1 MLPRTDL
8 AMEAKELFER
18 SAGEQTRLSGVLARE
33 TDRRGVRMTLVRIL
47 DAEGEQALGKPRG
60 TYITAELD
68 ALARREP
75 GSFAAAARTIGR
87 ALRELQGPCRQALVV
102 GLGNREITPDA
113 IGPEAV
119 RNLIV
124 TRHLGSELPEA
135 LTGLTSVAACQP
147 GVLGQTGIESL
158 ALVKSAMQTAQPDVV
173 IVIDALAAAE
183 PGRLF
188 RTVQLTDTGIVP
200 GSGVGNSRQE
210 FSRRTLGVPV
220 VAVGV
225 PTVMD
230 AAGALQPALT
240 RDMPQGL
247 LVTLRDVDA
256 RWAGSSATAAIWRCT
271 AGSRLPRSRRF
282 CRKNAKYRY
291 VNYIMFSTEQIAAK
305 RRVWTTMWKCGKAL
319 GAQKFF
325 TLSTELSTPVFLE
338 LFLWESRFR

>member
-1 MLPRTDL
+1 MPNFPRTDL
-8 AMEAKELFER
+8 AVEAEAIHR
-18 SAGEQTRLSGVLARE
+18 SAAAVTELPGVRAEETERRGFAVTEVHVLDVAGENALCKPIGDYYTLALDPLLRREDDAFENAAQTLAELLRGVLPL
-33 TDRRGVRMTLVRIL
+33 MP
-47 DAEGEQALGKPRG
+47 DA
-60 TYITAELD
+60 
-68 ALARREP
+68 
-75 GSFAAAARTIGR
+75 SV
-87 ALRELQGPCRQALVV
+87 LVV

-210 FSRRTLGVPV
+210 FSQRTLGVPV

-256 RWAGSSATAAIWRCT
+256 RVREMG
-271 AGSRLPRSRRF
+271 RLVGYG
-282 CRKNAKYRY
+282 CDL
-291 VNYIMFSTEQIAAK
+291 
-305 RRVWTTMWKCGKAL
+305 AL
-319 GAQKFF
+319 HRG
-325 TLSTELSTPVFLE
+325 LSLAEIPTFLS
-338 LFLWESRFR
+338 

>member
-87 ALRELQGPCRQALVV
+87 ALRELLGPCRQALVV

-158 ALVKSAMQTAQPDVV
+158 AAQPDVV

-256 RWAGSSATAAIWRCT
+256 RVREMG
-271 AGSRLPRSRRF
+271 RLVGYG
-282 CRKNAKYRY
+282 CDL
-291 VNYIMFSTEQIAAK
+291 
-305 RRVWTTMWKCGKAL
+305 AL
-319 GAQKFF
+319 HRG
-325 TLSTELSTPVFLE
+325 LSLAEIPTFLS
-338 LFLWESRFR
+338 

>member
-87 ALRELQGPCRQALVV
+87 ALRELLGPCRQALVV

-124 TRHLGSELPEA
+124 TRHLGSE
-135 LTGLTSVAACQP
+135 
-147 GVLGQTGIESL
+147 L

-256 RWAGSSATAAIWRCT
+256 RVREMG
-271 AGSRLPRSRRF
+271 RLVGYG
-282 CRKNAKYRY
+282 CDL
-291 VNYIMFSTEQIAAK
+291 
-305 RRVWTTMWKCGKAL
+305 AL
-319 GAQKFF
+319 HRG
-325 TLSTELSTPVFLE
+325 LSLAEIPTFLS
-338 LFLWESRFR
+338 

>member
-68 ALARREP
+68 ALTRREP

-87 ALRELQGPCRQALVV
+87 ALRELLGPCRQALVV

-135 LTGLTSVAACQP
+135 LTGDAAWRQLLTA
-147 GVLGQTGIESL
+147 LGRCAS
-158 ALVKSAMQTAQPDVV
+158 ALRGAQRWFVE
-173 IVIDALAAAE
+173 AHA
-183 PGRLF
+183 F
-188 RTVQLTDTGIVP
+188 RIDTGDEGIGRP
-200 GSGVGNSRQE
+200 TPEGAHRDGVD
-210 FSRRTLGVPV
+210 L
-220 VAVGV
+220 VAVVLVARHNVKG
-225 PTVMD
+225 
-230 AAGALQPALT
+230 GET
-240 RDMPQGL
+240 R
-247 LVTLRDVDA
+247 VFDA
-256 RWAGSSATAAIWRCT
+256 RGPQDLR
-271 AGSRLPRSRRF
+271 
-282 CRKNAKYRY
+282 
-291 VNYIMFSTEQIAAK
+291 
-305 RRVWTTMWKCGKAL
+305 
-319 GAQKFF
+319 F
-325 TLSTELSTPVFLE
+325 TLTEP
-338 LFLWESRFR
+338 

>member
-1 MLPRTDL
+1 MPNFPRTDL
-8 AMEAKELFER
+8 AVEAEAIHR
-18 SAGEQTRLSGVLARE
+18 SAAAVTELPGVRAEETERRGFAVTEVHVLDVAGENALCKPMGDYYTLALDPLLRREDDAFENAAQTLAELLRGVLPL
-33 TDRRGVRMTLVRIL
+33 MP
-47 DAEGEQALGKPRG
+47 DA
-60 TYITAELD
+60 
-68 ALARREP
+68 
-75 GSFAAAARTIGR
+75 SV
-87 ALRELQGPCRQALVV
+87 LVV

-210 FSRRTLGVPV
+210 FSQRTLGVPV

-256 RWAGSSATAAIWRCT
+256 RVREMG
-271 AGSRLPRSRRF
+271 RLVGYG
-282 CRKNAKYRY
+282 CDL
-291 VNYIMFSTEQIAAK
+291 
-305 RRVWTTMWKCGKAL
+305 AL
-319 GAQKFF
+319 HRG
-325 TLSTELSTPVFLE
+325 LSLAEIPTFLS
-338 LFLWESRFR
+338 